1 MTDHPRFRR
10 QKSDFEAVYRDH
22 HGGRLV
28 HLMLRLAERGARADC
43 TGRDPMLA
51 LDRAML
57 EGEQG
62 PAPPPEKSPSAV
74 RAAVVGIFALL
85 ALSAIVHVL
94 GAFNGTGWRADSR
107 VAVSIRPGAHD

>member
-1 MTDHPRFRR
+1 VTDHPRFRAR
-10 QKSDFEAVYRDH
+10 KGDFETAYRDH

-28 HLMLRLAERGARADC
+28 HLMLRLVERREPADG
-43 TGRDPMLA
+43 TDRNPMLA
-51 LDRAML
+51 LDRALL

-62 PAPPPEKSPSAV
+62 PTPPPGKSPSAV